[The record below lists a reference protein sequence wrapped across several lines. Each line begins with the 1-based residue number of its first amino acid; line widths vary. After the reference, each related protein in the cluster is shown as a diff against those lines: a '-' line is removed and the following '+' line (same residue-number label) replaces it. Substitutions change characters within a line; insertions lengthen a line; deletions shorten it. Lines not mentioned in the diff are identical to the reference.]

1 MTTPFVTNMLRHY
14 NRSLSTKCPLNVAR
28 RLKSTKKLRLLQE
41 EYFSKINPEDFSVL
55 TTTTK
60 NQRISGK
67 ETDKTVSVWDLM
79 RKWPRNYVEKTVLMD
94 TGVAASVA
102 EAIRT
107 TTQAGPETLFV
118 DADGGF
124 LRVPQHLF
132 ADAAR
137 SAVEQDRSTINGLS
151 EKPFKKWKV
160 FSRNDILDAAVKRAS
175 ETYLSSHPFSGIQS
189 QYYSKNRKCLQ
200 IQRVG
205 VGP

>member
-1 MTTPFVTNMLRHY
+1 MTAPFVTIMLKCY
-14 NRSLSTKCPLNVAR
+14 NRSLSTKCPLYVAR

-60 NQRISGK
+60 KQRITGK
-67 ETDKTVSVWDLM
+67 ETDKTVSAWDLVC
-79 RKWPRNYVEKTVLMD
+79 KWPRNYVEKTVLMD
-94 TGVAASVA
+94 TGVAARVA

-107 TTQAGPETLFV
+107 TTQAGPETVFV

-137 SAVEQDRSTINGLS
+137 TAAVEQDRSNINGLS

-160 FSRNDILDAAVKRAS
+160 FSRNDILDAAVRRAS
-175 ETYLSSHPFSGIQS
+175 ETYLSTHPFSGIQS
-189 QYYSKNRKCLQ
+189 QNSNTLDKQKMSSNSTF
-200 IQRVG
+200 
-205 VGP
+205 